1 MKNRVGDRT
10 DAGKSEEEDKG
21 KEEERESLGFLITEK
36 AKVVPIVV
44 EKTRVVGMEAETEE
58 SYDVVRFRG
67 GEGVEQGR

>member
-1 MKNRVGDRT
+1 M
-10 DAGKSEEEDKG
+10 
-21 KEEERESLGFLITEK
+21 ITEK

-58 SYDVVRFRG
+58 RYDVVRFRG